1 MRKFA
6 KTDKVGDLVRH
17 AISNALMRE
26 LEEPKLSWVTV
37 TEVQMSRDLAVA
49 RVFYTVLDSELP
61 KKDAA
66 ALLAENTKKLRSYL
80 GRNLHLKMAPELR
93 FVFDE
98 AEERARHI
106 EDLIASLHKDD
117 QKGEDAGDP

>member
-1 MRKFA
+1 MRRFA

-17 AISNALMRE
+17 AISNALLRE
-26 LEEPKLSWVTV
+26 MEEPRLRWVTV
-37 TEVQMSRDLAVA
+37 TEVQMSRDLSVA
-49 RVFYTVLDSELP
+49 RVFYSVLDSELP

-66 ALLAENTKKLRSYL
+66 DLLKETSRKLRSYL
-80 GRNLHLKMAPELR
+80 GKNLHLKQAPELR

-106 EDLIASLHKDD
+106 EDLIASIH
-117 QKGEDAGDP
+117 KGEDAGQT

>member
-1 MRKFA
+1 MRRFA

-26 LEEPKLSWVTV
+26 MEEPLLRWVTI
-37 TEVQMSRDLAVA
+37 TEVQMSRDLSVA
-49 RVFYTVLDSELP
+49 RVFYSVLDSELP

-66 ALLAENTKKLRSYL
+66 ALLKENARKLRSYL
-80 GRNLHLKMAPELR
+80 GRNLHLKQAPELR

-106 EDLIASLHKDD
+106 EDLIASIHKEDD
-117 QKGEDAGDP
+117 ERRS

>member
-1 MRKFA
+1 MRRFA

-26 LEEPKLSWVTV
+26 MEEPKFQWVTV
-37 TEVQMSRDLAVA
+37 TEVQMSKDLAVA

-61 KKDAA
+61 KKEAA
-66 ALLAENTKKLRSYL
+66 ALLADHAKRLRSYL
-80 GRNLHLKMAPELR
+80 GKNLHLKQAPDLR

-106 EDLIASLHKDD
+106 EDLLASIHKDHD
-117 QKGEDAGDP
+117 PSDA

>member
-1 MRKFA
+1 MRRFA

-26 LEEPKLSWVTV
+26 MEEPKFQWVTV
-37 TEVQMSRDLAVA
+37 TEVQMSKDLAVA

-61 KKDAA
+61 KKEAA
-66 ALLAENTKKLRSYL
+66 ALLTDHAKRLRSFL
-80 GRNLHLKMAPELR
+80 GKNLHLKQAPDLR

-106 EDLIASLHKDD
+106 EELLASIHKDHD
-117 QKGEDAGDP
+117 PSDA